1 MAYARAYFKV
11 QVILRLPESIE
22 ANRCEPGAREQT
34 PATADVFAVQRL
46 KAAHMPVK
54 VDGGSSTMVPFEPAK
69 VTLPESGVPISTKL
83 PPAIVAAELPGCC
96 SATGGSVIS
105 TVAPVPEAIWKLVDV

>member
-1 MAYARAYFKV
+1 
-11 QVILRLPESIE
+11 VILRLPESIE

-46 KAAHMPVK
+46 KAGHMPVK

-83 PPAIVAAELPGCC
+83 PPAIVAAELPHEV
-96 SATGGSVIS
+96 SSVVAVSNSLIS
-105 TVAPVPEAIWKLVDV
+105 GLWRAFLRLLTRARARP